1 MIKRTCKQCGKEFIL
16 SDSEIKFF
24 KSRNLN
30 LPKRCKDCRSANKES
45 KQETQQAAVTVTD
58 TNESK
63 AASKKAA
70 NNRAKI
76 GFIIAFIVLFIIGAL
91 VTGKFDKFFDPAS
104 NPIDSEYSYP
114 TDDYVVEDE
123 QTPPVATVTNYTF
136 RNNDLYESHFDKHG
150 SEVGAKT
157 KEEYLAMANAVISNP
172 DVLSKLETDDGDND
186 TVYFLE
192 ATGEFVVLS
201 SDGYIRT
208 YYISDLAYFNRQ

>member
-30 LPKRCKDCRSANKES
+30 LPKRCKDCRNANKEAKSEVAPTPAPTSEKDSS
-45 KQETQQAAVTVTD
+45 KI
-58 TNESK
+58 
-63 AASKKAA
+63 KKLA
-70 NNRAKI
+70 I
-76 GFIIAFIVLFIIGAL
+76 GLLILLAIFAIGVLGFEW
-91 VTGKFDKFFDPAS
+91 DKLFDPSS
-104 NPIDSEYSYP
+104 NPIDSEFSYP
-114 TDDYVVEDE
+114 TDDYTVEDE
-123 QTPPVATVTNYTF
+123 QTPPVATVTDYTF
-136 RNNDLYESHFDKHG
+136 RNNNLYESHFEKHG
-150 SEVGAKT
+150 AEVGAKS

-201 SDGYIRT
+201 GDGYIRT
-208 YYISDLAYFNRQ
+208 YYIADLDYFNRQ